1 VSEKKIVAMRSLSSS
16 NEDDEAFIVE
26 NCRGAC
32 SLGERVVEVFD
43 DRINDEENE
52 PSDISKT
59 ENLSKD
65 DKKIIEHNICPK
77 RKDEIL
83 DSCKTNGDVITNHI
97 AIDKASHTDL
107 NNINDDPGEKD
118 PSTNFSLPGM
128 LPVCIASLAVAI
140 PITVYLVT
148 RKS

>member
-1 VSEKKIVAMRSLSSS
+1 M
-16 NEDDEAFIVE
+16 
-26 NCRGAC
+26 
-32 SLGERVVEVFD
+32 EVFD
-43 DRINDEENE
+43 DSINDEENE
-52 PSDISKT
+52 PSDVNKT

-77 RKDEIL
+77 LKDEII

-107 NNINDDPGEKD
+107 NDINDEPGKKD

-140 PITVYLVT
+140 PVTAYLVT
-148 RKS
+148 RK